1 MNKTYYWSKSKKG
14 HIIMKHIS
22 KRTAMCAAVLG
33 LSAVLSSCGS
43 TPAADPDQT
52 DIITVGVSE
61 GGMEVDTPETSARIV
76 LPPTEPVVIEEDES
90 ALLLDRVNNCIYLYE
105 YGKAVKLMEDNPEE
119 SSDPSFD
126 DAKNELLVHF
136 TQSAKNYYTAAA
148 TYITKQEVMG
158 YDFSTGFEGYSAED
172 SSLDPNVLSE
182 LVSDEDK
189 VVINRTHIECSTDY
203 SFKVTVTFCGMT
215 AVYPAEDITLE

>member
-1 MNKTYYWSKSKKG
+1 
-14 HIIMKHIS
+14 MKHIS

-90 ALLLDRVNNCIYLYE
+90 APLLDRVNNCIYLYE

-136 TQSAKNYYTAAA
+136 TRSAKNYYTAAA
-148 TYITKQEVMG
+148 TYVTKQEVMG

-189 VVINRTHIECSTDY
+189 VVINRTHIECGTDY

-215 AVYPAEDITLE
+215 AVYPAEDITLD

>member
-1 MNKTYYWSKSKKG
+1 MRLFSVYRPFSRPAVP
-14 HIIMKHIS
+14 HPQLIPIR
-22 KRTAMCAAVLG
+22 RTLS
-33 LSAVLSSCGS
+33 LSAF
-43 TPAADPDQT
+43 PRAAWRLIP
-52 DIITVGVSE
+52 
-61 GGMEVDTPETSARIV
+61 PETSARIV
-76 LPPTEPVVIEEDES
+76 LPPTEPVVIEEDDS
-90 ALLLDRVNNCIYLYE
+90 APLLDRVNNCIYLYE

-136 TQSAKNYYTAAA
+136 TRSAKNYYTAAA

>member
-1 MNKTYYWSKSKKG
+1 
-14 HIIMKHIS
+14 MKHIS

-52 DIITVGVSE
+52 DIITV
-61 GGMEVDTPETSARIV
+61 
-76 LPPTEPVVIEEDES
+76 VIEEDDS
-90 ALLLDRVNNCIYLYE
+90 APLLDRVNNCIYLYE

-126 DAKNELLVHF
+126 EAKNELLVHF
-136 TQSAKNYYTAAA
+136 TRSAKNYYTAAA

>member
-1 MNKTYYWSKSKKG
+1 MDD
-14 HIIMKHIS
+14 
-22 KRTAMCAAVLG
+22 
-33 LSAVLSSCGS
+33 SA
-43 TPAADPDQT
+43 P
-52 DIITVGVSE
+52 
-61 GGMEVDTPETSARIV
+61 
-76 LPPTEPVVIEEDES
+76 
-90 ALLLDRVNNCIYLYE
+90 LLDRVNNCIYLYE

>member
-1 MNKTYYWSKSKKG
+1 
-14 HIIMKHIS
+14 MKHIS

-76 LPPTEPVVIEEDES
+76 LPPTEPVVIEEDDS
-90 ALLLDRVNNCIYLYE
+90 APLLDRVNNCIYLYE

-136 TQSAKNYYTAAA
+136 TDRQRTIILPLPPTSPSRRSWVMISPQASRATAQKTALLTRMYSPSLSPMRTRWSSTARTLNAA
-148 TYITKQEVMG
+148 
-158 YDFSTGFEGYSAED
+158 
-172 SSLDPNVLSE
+172 
-182 LVSDEDK
+182 
-189 VVINRTHIECSTDY
+189 RT
-203 SFKVTVTFCGMT
+203 T
-215 AVYPAEDITLE
+215 ALR